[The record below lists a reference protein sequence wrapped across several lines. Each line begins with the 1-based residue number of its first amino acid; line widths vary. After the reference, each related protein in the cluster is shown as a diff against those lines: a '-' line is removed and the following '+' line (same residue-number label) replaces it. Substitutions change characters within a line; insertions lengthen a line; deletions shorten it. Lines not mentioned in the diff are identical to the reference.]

1 MTIDEK
7 KIYLEHL
14 KEKAEA
20 LTSEPKWNYLYK
32 EHLLQSLEL
41 YKLAKVSNNNRFYR
55 DCISRAN
62 KVLEGVIKLLYDKAE
77 SLNSSLNARDTL
89 FHKTQELLNHNK
101 ISNIFRLKLD
111 TYRQVIRNPETHQVF
126 TNFEVND
133 AENAINDALIF
144 LNIGIENYRIIEEQ
158 RDPIDDM
165 DYLYLLVDSFVECFT
180 IYSQFFNLYDKGYNG
195 IYSADVDVLVN
206 LLQDYYDNSIFS
218 GEFTLT
224 EHESKNR
231 LRPHFKVSLGSSNI
245 TFNIIKISDYE
256 MAIYQSLSRL
266 SSKKENYQ
274 STFNNLYFL
283 IWSFTNRSRL
293 NEAIALFEAL
303 PHFHIDGLSEVED
316 DDLQRKIG
324 DFMML

>member
-1 MTIDEK
+1 
-7 KIYLEHL
+7 
-14 KEKAEA
+14 
-20 LTSEPKWNYLYK
+20 
-32 EHLLQSLEL
+32 
-41 YKLAKVSNNNRFYR
+41 
-55 DCISRAN
+55 
-62 KVLEGVIKLLYDKAE
+62 
-77 SLNSSLNARDTL
+77 
-89 FHKTQELLNHNK
+89 
-101 ISNIFRLKLD
+101 
-111 TYRQVIRNPETHQVF
+111 
-126 TNFEVND
+126 
-133 AENAINDALIF
+133 
-144 LNIGIENYRIIEEQ
+144 
-158 RDPIDDM
+158 M
-165 DYLYLLVDSFVECFT
+165 DYLYLLIDSFVECFT

-206 LLQDYYDNSIFS
+206 LLQDYYDNSLFS

-245 TFNIIKISDYE
+245 TFNIIKISDYD
-256 MAIYQSLSRL
+256 MAIYHSLSRL

-303 PHFHIDGLSEVED
+303 PHFHIDGLSEVDD